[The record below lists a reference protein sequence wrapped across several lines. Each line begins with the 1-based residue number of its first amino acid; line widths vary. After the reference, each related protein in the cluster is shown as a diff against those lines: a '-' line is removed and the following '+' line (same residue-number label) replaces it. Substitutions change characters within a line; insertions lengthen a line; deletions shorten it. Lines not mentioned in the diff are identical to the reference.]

1 MSAAKQDLVS
11 IPRTKTSTGSLIL
24 GCHSN
29 YQSKKKKKN
38 EISGKL
44 EN

>member
-1 MSAAKQDLVS
+1 MFAAKQELVS

-29 YQSKKKKKN
+29 YQTKKKN